1 MKTRLYT
8 RKRALI
14 SSVAMLLVAM
24 IALGTATFAWFT
36 TNPNASASGL
46 KMKAT
51 ASKGLVIRT
60 ASRVARVGAEAPW
73 KHTDYLDS
81 NDDGTATAGTSFEL
95 APASFNP
102 TTTLGTYYTV
112 EAEADGNYKAADD
125 ATVASSTTFGNWASC
140 TTVYKEEIACKLTGT
155 DSDTETAPMYLT
167 SLDIDLKDNDKVI
180 GGATYKQSHGVR
192 VALLYTDP
200 DDTTSLLG
208 IYNGTGSAVS
218 NKYLTGTGEYST
230 KLAPAGDTNY
240 NFPAAP
246 TTRTLVGNVDPT
258 GDCKVT
264 VIVYL
269 DGEDANVFTDSISAQ
284 DIVNSIGVNLTVSAS

>member
-36 TNPNASASGL
+36 SNPNASASGL

-60 ASRVARVGAEAPW
+60 ASRVDRVGAEAAW

-81 NDDGTATAGTSFEL
+81 NAAGNGTEGTSFEL
-95 APASFNP
+95 APASFDP

-112 EAEADGNYKAADD
+112 EAANDNNYAAAND
-125 ATVASSTTFGNWASC
+125 ATVASSTVFGDWDSC

-155 DSDTETAPMYLT
+155 DSSTETAPMYLT
-167 SLDIDLKDNDKVI
+167 SLNIDLKDNDKVI

-192 VALLYTDP
+192 VALLYTDAES
-200 DDTTSLLG
+200 TTSLLG
-208 IYNGTGSAVS
+208 IYNGTGAAVS
-218 NKYLTGTGEYST
+218 NKYLTGAGTYSS
-230 KLAPAGDTNY
+230 KLAPADTNY
-240 NFPAAP
+240 SFPAAP
-246 TTRTLVGNVDPT
+246 ATRTLVGNVDPS
-258 GDCKVT
+258 GNCKVT

-269 DGEDANVFTDSISAQ
+269 DGEDTNVFTDSISAQ
-284 DIVNSIGVNLTVSAS
+284 DIVNSISVNLTVSAS

>member
-36 TNPNASASGL
+36 SNPNASASGL

-60 ASRVARVGAEAPW
+60 ASRVDRVGAEAAW

-81 NDDGTATAGTSFEL
+81 NDAGNGTAGTSFEL
-95 APASFNP
+95 APASFDP

-112 EAEADGNYKAADD
+112 EAENDGNYAAAND
-125 ATVASSTTFGNWASC
+125 ATVASSTVFGNWDSC
-140 TTVYKEEIACKLTGT
+140 TTVYKEEIVCKLTGT
-155 DSDTETAPMYLT
+155 DSSTETAPMYLT
-167 SLDIDLKDNDKVI
+167 SLDITLKDNDKVI
-180 GGATYKQSHGVR
+180 GGTTYKQSHGVR
-192 VALLYTDP
+192 VALLYTDAES
-200 DDTTSLLG
+200 TTSLLG
-208 IYNGTGSAVS
+208 IYNGTGAAVS
-218 NKYLTGTGEYST
+218 NKYLTGAGTYSS
-230 KLAPAGDTNY
+230 KLAPADNDY
-240 NFPAAP
+240 SFPAAP
-246 TTRTLVGNVDPT
+246 ATRTLVGNVDPS
-258 GDCKVT
+258 GNCKVT

-269 DGEDANVFTDSISAQ
+269 DGEDSNVFTDSISAQ
-284 DIVNSIGVNLTVSAS
+284 DIVESIGVNLTVSAS